1 MSGKFRAAAA
11 AFAVAPVIALG
22 SGVAA
27 ADPAPAP
34 APVPVSAVEEA
45 QPVFNSMLFPFNF
58 VICVPAI
65 FSGLAAYFFCVA

>member
-22 SGVAA
+22 SGMAA
-27 ADPAPAP
+27 ADSAPAP
-34 APVPVSAVEEA
+34 APTPVSAVEEA
-45 QPVFNSMLFPFNF
+45 QPVFNALLFPFNF

-65 FSGLAAYFFCVA
+65 FGGLPAYFTCVA